1 MKESSLR
8 NLIESKKN
16 DTIVILST
24 NWCSKCKI
32 LKKRLDVDQIEYFNI
47 NLDEYSEDDWDSIG
61 VTSIPTV
68 YYKDTLLVD
77 PPYPIVKSLLE

>member
-47 NLDEYSEDDWDSIG
+47 NLDEYSEDEWDSIG

-68 YYKDTLLVD
+68 YYKDILLVD
-77 PPYPIVKSLLE
+77 PSYPIVKSLLE